1 MALRAARSLALASGV
16 MFLGSIASG
25 QAARAQPKK
34 QAIDYARLPSLED
47 ALARDIDGTLERLNL
62 KHHQWETLE
71 KILQYEAAQLEM
83 NRGDYNFS
91 VADRLLREQQ
101 IRYHAR
107 QQIVAILTG
116 EQRTHL
122 TELMLRRMAR
132 DEHRIDDY

>member
-1 MALRAARSLALASGV
+1 MALRAARSLALAAGV
-16 MFLGSIASG
+16 IFLGSIARG
-25 QAARAQPKK
+25 QTPRAQPKG
-34 QAIDYARLPSLED
+34 QAIDYARLPSLEEG
-47 ALARDIDGTLERLNL
+47 LGRDVDHTLERLNL
-62 KHHQWETLE
+62 KHHQWETVE
-71 KILQYEAAQLEM
+71 KILEYEAAQLQM

-132 DEHRIDDY
+132 AENRLDDY